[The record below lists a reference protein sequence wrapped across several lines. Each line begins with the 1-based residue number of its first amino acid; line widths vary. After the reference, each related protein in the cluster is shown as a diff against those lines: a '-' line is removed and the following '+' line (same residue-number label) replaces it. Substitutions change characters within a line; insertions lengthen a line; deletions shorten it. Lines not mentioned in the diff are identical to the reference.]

1 MESKNSYWGHYNK
14 ICGDN
19 LMFIAMNRFLV
30 KNGKEDLFEE
40 IWRSRDTY
48 LSEFPGFIEFNLLK
62 GECVDGTTLF
72 ASHTKWSSR
81 QDFENWTRSDAFK
94 KAHKSANN
102 NKDLYLGHPKFEGL
116 EAVL

>member
-1 MESKNSYWGHYNK
+1 ME
-14 ICGDN
+14 
-19 LMFIAMNRFLV
+19 LPF
-30 KNGKEDLFEE
+30 
-40 IWRSRDTY
+40 
-48 LSEFPGFIEFNLLK
+48 
-62 GECVDGTTLF
+62 F

-116 EAVL
+116 EAIL